1 MVLAVDV
8 ANAVAYAISQPPSVS
23 VENIMLGNLSG
34 SL

>member
-1 MVLAVDV
+1 V
-8 ANAVAYAISQPPSVS
+8 ANAVAYAISQPATVA